1 MEATATT
8 QVRIVSQLIKT
19 PSFAFIVT
27 RDEKPDK
34 KGDQMEIKIFKNP
47 QFGAI
52 RTVETGDEP
61 WFVGKDVA
69 EVLGY
74 SDTFGALKKHV
85 DAEDKQNCRNDSF
98 DSPRGMTIIN
108 ESGLY
113 SLILSSKLPS
123 AKAFKRWI
131 THEVIPSIR
140 KTGGY
145 IEGQEHMSDADLMAK
160 ALLVAQRQ
168 IAQRDKQLQEMQPKA
183 LFADSVCASSTSILI
198 GELAKI
204 LKQNGVATGQNKLFA
219 WMRDN
224 GYLIRRKGADYNMP
238 TQRSMEMQLF
248 EIKETV
254 VTHAD
259 GHTSINKTTKVTGK
273 GQVYFVNK
281 LCTGV

>member
-1 MEATATT
+1 
-8 QVRIVSQLIKT
+8 
-19 PSFAFIVT
+19 
-27 RDEKPDK
+27 
-34 KGDQMEIKIFKNP
+34 MEIKIFKNP

-52 RTVETGDEP
+52 RTMTQDGEP

-69 EVLGY
+69 ELLGY
-74 SDTFGALKKHV
+74 ANTPKAIRDHV
-85 DAEDKQNCRNDSF
+85 DDEDKLTERIVLSGQCREAVL
-98 DSPRGMTIIN
+98 IN

-113 SLILSSKLPS
+113 SLILSSKLPT
-123 AKAFKRWI
+123 AREFKRWV
-131 THEVIPSIR
+131 TSEVLPSIR
-140 KTGGY
+140 QTGGY
-145 IEGQEHMSDADLMAK
+145 IAGQENMSDADLMAK

-168 IAQRDKQLQEMQPKA
+168 IAQRDKQLAEMQPKA

-248 EIKETV
+248 EIKESV
-254 VTHAD
+254 VSHAD
-259 GHTSINKTTKVTGK
+259 GHTSINKTPKVTGK

-281 LCTGV
+281 FRGESCET

>member
-1 MEATATT
+1 ME
-8 QVRIVSQLIKT
+8 K
-19 PSFAFIVT
+19 
-27 RDEKPDK
+27 D
-34 KGDQMEIKIFKNP
+34 G
-47 QFGAI
+47 
-52 RTVETGDEP
+52 EP
-61 WFVGKDVA
+61 WFVARDVA
-69 EVLGY
+69 SALGY
-74 SDTFGALKKHV
+74 AKTENAIAVHV
-85 DAEDKQNCRNDSF
+85 YECDKTSTLIQGSGSNYKSKA
-98 DSPRGMTIIN
+98 IVIN

-113 SLILSSKLPS
+113 ALIFGSKLPT
-123 AKAFKRWI
+123 AKEFKRWV
-131 THEVIPSIR
+131 TSEVLPSIR

-168 IAQRDKQLQEMQPKA
+168 IEQRDKQLQEMQPKA

-204 LKQNGVATGQNKLFA
+204 LKQNGVATGQDKLFA

-248 EIKETV
+248 EIKESV
-254 VTHAD
+254 VSHAD
-259 GHTSINKTTKVTGK
+259 GHTSVNKTTKVTGK

-281 LCTGV
+281 FRGESCETQGLG